1 MYNNRN
7 NYTTHHTEESGS
19 PELVFLQLDG
29 LIQGLMGESDTQSVL
44 LMSNLLCDLLLVA
57 VTAENSALQR

>member
-1 MYNNRN
+1 
-7 NYTTHHTEESGS
+7 
-19 PELVFLQLDG
+19 
-29 LIQGLMGESDTQSVL
+29 MGESDTRSVL